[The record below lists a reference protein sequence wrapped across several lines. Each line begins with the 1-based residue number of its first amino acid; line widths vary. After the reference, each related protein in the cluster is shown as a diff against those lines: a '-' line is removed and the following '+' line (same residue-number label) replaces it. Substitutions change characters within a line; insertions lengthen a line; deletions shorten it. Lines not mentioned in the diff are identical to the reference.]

1 MIWISLFLQL
11 CVHFP
16 LILKQISLLRYKQC
30 TLTLVISERNKDSS
44 YASRASAQDYEKE
57 KCLQIWLIP
66 KPVGELPGFLSP
78 SSPLIY
84 SHLKHLTLNCSLCN
98 LRGPGSNPNC
108 GPKKKKKK
116 KNYRDL
122 KTSLL
127 GLSVLAFIITGPQQG
142 GEKGE
147 SGDLELDAYE
157 NRLGNEKQ
165 IQL

>member
-1 MIWISLFLQL
+1 MDQ
-11 CVHFP
+11 
-16 LILKQISLLRYKQC
+16 
-30 TLTLVISERNKDSS
+30 
-44 YASRASAQDYEKE
+44 
-57 KCLQIWLIP
+57 
-66 KPVGELPGFLSP
+66 
-78 SSPLIY
+78 
-84 SHLKHLTLNCSLCN
+84 
-98 LRGPGSNPNC
+98 
-108 GPKKKKKK
+108 KKKK

-147 SGDLELDAYE
+147 SGDLELDPYE

>member
-1 MIWISLFLQL
+1 MVPGRMPNGRRKSDLRLKMSKGKLLSGQFAARPKKKELMIWISLFLQL

-84 SHLKHLTLNCSLCN
+84 SHLKHLTLNYSLCN

-116 KNYRDL
+116 KNIG
-122 KTSLL
+122 T
-127 GLSVLAFIITGPQQG
+127 
-142 GEKGE
+142 
-147 SGDLELDAYE
+147 
-157 NRLGNEKQ
+157 
-165 IQL
+165 